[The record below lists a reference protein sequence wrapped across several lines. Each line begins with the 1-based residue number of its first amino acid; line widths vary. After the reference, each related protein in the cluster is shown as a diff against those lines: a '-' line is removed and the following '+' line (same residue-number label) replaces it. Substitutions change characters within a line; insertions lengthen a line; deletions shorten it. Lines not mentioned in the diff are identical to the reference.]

1 MTAACPRCGGQFVTK
16 QHFIDEKYAAYEQ
29 RGIYSQRG
37 QETPAAAEHQEM
49 YDDDTMQ

>member
-1 MTAACPRCGGQFVTK
+1 MTK

-37 QETPAAAEHQEM
+37 QEAEASAAEYQEM
-49 YDDDTMQ
+49 HDDATMQ